1 MLRYMLDTNN
11 TREFKRAAGLRLD
24 GWSKWAYDRF
34 QTVPKGTA
42 HSPSPMEPASSPE

>member
-1 MLRYMLDTNN
+1 MFLIKRQEKFCTTGRHAFYS
-11 TREFKRAAGLRLD
+11 FKV
-24 GWSKWAYDRF
+24 SQSAYDRF